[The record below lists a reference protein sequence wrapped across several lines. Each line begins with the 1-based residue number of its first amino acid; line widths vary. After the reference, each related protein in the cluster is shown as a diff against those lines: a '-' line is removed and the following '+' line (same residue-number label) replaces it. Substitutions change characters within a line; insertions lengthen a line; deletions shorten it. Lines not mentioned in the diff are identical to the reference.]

1 MIIGNDVLIPLGI
14 DCLASTKTIKWD
26 GMNIPYKPS
35 SHFTTPTSVVS
46 TPNQDPSMLIPNQT
60 EANFLSVDPDS
71 ELTEYIEERI
81 CHSYVAEIKESKY
94 EIVPLSKVAKLQTHL
109 SSSQQDQFFDV
120 LKDFEPLFNGN
131 LVRTGK
137 LGTYKG
143 PLATLELNDDAKP
156 FHNRP
161 YSVPK
166 AHEAVF
172 KKTLDE
178 MVKWGILEVCGPKD
192 YLSPTFIIPKK
203 DGRVRFISDFI
214 SDFRQ
219 LNKIIKSKGAA
230 TDTRYPEEAR
240 RL

>member
-1 MIIGNDVLIPLGI
+1 VSGITRHSTQIVRASGIVLPEFSPTRKVELPVHCQIFDAKDSRYDMILGNNALIPLGI
-14 DCLASTKTIKWD
+14 DCLASTKTIKRD
-26 GMNIPYKPS
+26 GMHIPYKPS

-109 SSSQQDQFFDV
+109 SSSQQDQLFDV

-131 LVRTGK
+131 LFRTGK
-137 LGTYKG
+137 LGTYIG
-143 PLATLELNDDAKP
+143 PLATLELTSDAKP

-161 YSVPK
+161 YSVSS
-166 AHEAVF
+166 
-172 KKTLDE
+172 LQ
-178 MVKWGILEVCGPKD
+178 KD
-192 YLSPTFIIPKK
+192 T
-203 DGRVRFISDFI
+203 
-214 SDFRQ
+214 
-219 LNKIIKSKGAA
+219 
-230 TDTRYPEEAR
+230 
-240 RL
+240 